1 MTDEP
6 TVLHPTTPEDK
17 AEKAVT
23 EFVRRSPGVPQKT
36 SERSDFFAM
45 IERLSSNP
53 DVDVNKIEQ
62 IVNLQEHI
70 LDRNAKQLYNEDM
83 VKAQSLIPSVF
94 KNKPNEQTRSKY
106 ADFSAINK
114 IAKPHYSACGFSLT
128 YYEGKSE
135 KENNIRVFAD
145 CMHRGGHTEIKW
157 VDVPIDDKG
166 IKGTTNKT
174 NTHAKCSSLSYG
186 KRYLICMIFNIAT
199 DDEDDDGN
207 MIFNIATDDE
217 DDDGNAAGGEPE
229 YLSEKQ
235 LSSITDMINAKDL
248 KGDHYKRFM
257 KHVEAESTKKILAK
271 NFQKAMVALKA
282 YKKPERQPGE
292 D

>member
-207 MIFNIATDDE
+207 
-217 DDDGNAAGGEPE
+217 
-229 YLSEKQ
+229 
-235 LSSITDMINAKDL
+235 
-248 KGDHYKRFM
+248 H
-257 KHVEAESTKKILAK
+257 KIPASK
-271 NFQKAMVALKA
+271 FQEAMVALKSK
-282 YKKPERQPGE
+282 KKPTREPGSDDE
-292 D
+292 